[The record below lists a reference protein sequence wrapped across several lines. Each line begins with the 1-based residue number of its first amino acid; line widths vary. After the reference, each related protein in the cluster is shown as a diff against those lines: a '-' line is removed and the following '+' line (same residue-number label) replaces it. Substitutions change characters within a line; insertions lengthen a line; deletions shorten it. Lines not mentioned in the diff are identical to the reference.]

1 MSEMLV
7 LYIVPTPV
15 GNLEDMSLRA
25 QRVLQEVDY
34 VLTEDTRVTGK
45 LLKHFGIG
53 SKMMSYH
60 QHNEHKMLPGLIG
73 RIKSGEQMALVSDAG
88 TPGISDPAFL
98 LVRECIREGIR
109 VEVLPGATAFVPAL
123 VASGLP
129 CERFCFDG
137 FLPVKKGRR
146 LRLESLAGETRTMV
160 FYESPYRLLK
170 TLGDLAAILGGE
182 RQASVSREI
191 SKMHEEHI
199 RGSLAE
205 LYSLFSERSI
215 KGEITIVVS
224 GLVI

>member
-1 MSEMLV
+1 MSEKLV

-15 GNLEDMSLRA
+15 GNLEDMSHRA
-25 QRVLQEVDY
+25 QRVLQEADV

-45 LLKHFGIG
+45 LLKHFGI
-53 SKMMSYH
+53 SSRMISYH
-60 QHNEHKMLPGLIG
+60 QHNEHKVLPGLVD
-73 RIKSGEQMALVSDAG
+73 RIKSGNQMALVSDAG

-129 CERFCFDG
+129 CDRFCFEG

-146 LRLESLAGETRTMV
+146 TRLDALAGETRTMV
-160 FYESPYRLLK
+160 FYESPHRLLK
-170 TLGDLAAILGGE
+170 TLDDLAIVLGRD
-182 RQASVSREI
+182 RQASISREI
-191 SKMHEEHI
+191 SKMHEEHL
-199 RGSLAE
+199 RGTLGE
-205 LYSLFSERSI
+205 LHSQLSNRVV

-224 GLVI
+224 GLVV